1 MGPVNYLN
9 QRVEASVSKKLFDI
23 SEKKVRQINRK
34 VSPIKDSM
42 ISEHLK
48 KKNISIKAY
57 LNLKNINKNQD
68 LIIICLPTDYDE
80 KTNKFNTAIID
91 NYLYQLTKNFSNI
104 LSNF

>member
-1 MGPVNYLN
+1 MNITILGAGYVGMAVDAAPRNHDV
-9 QRVEASVSKKLFDI
+9 VIIDI

-57 LNLKNINKNQD
+57 LN
-68 LIIICLPTDYDE
+68 
-80 KTNKFNTAIID
+80 
-91 NYLYQLTKNFSNI
+91 
-104 LSNF
+104 